1 MNLIINSIYAFFSS
15 LGFGIIFNIKGKNL
29 FMGSRISLTGQMHGP
44 DLNKIM
50 EVIGKETCLNRL
62 NYVKNNIL

>member
-1 MNLIINSIYAFFSS
+1 MYNNI
-15 LGFGIIFNIKGKNL
+15 IKGKNL

-62 NYVKNNIL
+62 AYVKNNIL